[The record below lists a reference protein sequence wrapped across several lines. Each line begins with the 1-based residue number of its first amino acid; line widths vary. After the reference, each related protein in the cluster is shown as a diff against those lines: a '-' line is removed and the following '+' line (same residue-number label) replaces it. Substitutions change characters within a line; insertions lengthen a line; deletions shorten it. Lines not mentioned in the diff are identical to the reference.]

1 MYADMVVDF
10 LKSTF
15 VWDLLSGS
23 MGWMITFPLLLYIA
37 PFLLGWLA
45 LIRMVVK
52 KADPRALLSASGCA
66 AVVLIGLIAGL
77 TIRIVTSETLGV
89 LIFLSVGLSGLS
101 FAISYACHILF
112 WHRRTGVWRLRK
124 KIA

>member
-1 MYADMVVDF
+1 MYENMGMVVDF

-15 VWDLLSGS
+15 VWDILSGS
-23 MGWMITFPLLLYIA
+23 MGWELVT
-37 PFLLGWLA
+37 
-45 LIRMVVK
+45 
-52 KADPRALLSASGCA
+52 LLSLTIVLWVAGWWMFVRRVASELDPIALQLATACA
-66 AVVLIGLIAGL
+66 AVVLMYPLAGL
-77 TIRIVTSETLGV
+77 TIRIVTSETLPV
-89 LIFLSVGLSGLS
+89 LIFLGGGLS